1 VKINCLVKKQIKA
14 KLSTGEITS
23 IPPGEVVFIESEKA
37 KPWIEEGKLEPL
49 SLVENMDLEQ
59 FSKSCLGLIVESSVL
74 GDYICFTSNEEVAD
88 ELRKEG
94 FICYTA
100 KELQVLFSKQ
110 LTSEQLV
117 KLHEIK
123 KVFPECKIIQ

>member
-1 VKINCLVKKQIKA
+1 MKINCLVREQLKV

-23 IPPGEVVFIESEKA
+23 IPPGKVVTIEPEKA
-37 KPWIEEGKLEPL
+37 KPWIETGKLQPL

-59 FSKSCLGLIVESSVL
+59 FGKSCLGLIVESSVL
-74 GDYICFTSNEEVAD
+74 SDYICFTSNEEVAN

-94 FICYTA
+94 FICYTT
-100 KELQVLFSKQ
+100 KELEVLLDKQ

-117 KLHEIK
+117 KLYEIK
-123 KVFPECKIIQ
+123 KVFPDCKIIQ